1 MAFYLYRKGNG
12 NDGAFP
18 RAVYEIPDNLSLGAV
33 LRALVVNDYIPGRSR
48 RRWIARNLEID
59 SDESHAAAVIYSGP
73 RGETEFG
80 AAWLVA
86 SLERLDD
93 DDANYYR
100 DHGPSMDRGNVL
112 GCLDRGARAI
122 AQKG

>member
-12 NDGAFP
+12 NDGAFA
-18 RAVYEIPDNLSLGAV
+18 RAVYEIADNLRVEAV
-33 LRALVVNDYIPGRSR
+33 LRALVINDYIPGRSR

-59 SDESHAAAVIYSGP
+59 NDESRADAVVYSGP

-93 DDANYYR
+93 DDDAAYYR
-100 DHGPSMDRGNVL
+100 DHGMDRGNVL
-112 GCLDRGARAI
+112 ECLDRGARAI
-122 AQKG
+122 ALKG